1 MCCYCEQFC
10 SEWDIK
16 GIMPVL
22 TRGDSHMIVMPTTY
36 SPMTVARSFRV
47 VEEIELSGRL
57 LQVIYDKQTP
67 RAAIIEA
74 DIEVF
79 AGVPRHR
86 VHAALDLQRKKE
98 FGSDIIAVERW
109 WEDSDLVQVEG
120 ICVSPGERDKGLAT
134 RLYEALILQCGIT
147 LISDFD
153 QYDGGK
159 MLWQKIARESDQIS
173 VFVLDTEQGAFWP
186 YDGTKVI
193 YDGGCIPEERIWS
206 ISPDQKCHG
215 IVLVAENKQRAN
227 QLMEESAPYRI

>member
-1 MCCYCEQFC
+1 
-10 SEWDIK
+10 
-16 GIMPVL
+16 
-22 TRGDSHMIVMPTTY
+22 MIVMPTTY

-86 VHAALDLQRKKE
+86 VLAALDLQRKKE

-159 MLWQKIARESDQIS
+159 ML
-173 VFVLDTEQGAFWP
+173 
-186 YDGTKVI
+186 
-193 YDGGCIPEERIWS
+193 
-206 ISPDQKCHG
+206 
-215 IVLVAENKQRAN
+215 
-227 QLMEESAPYRI
+227 